1 MVTVNIFC
9 PAVTVTVISF
19 VIHGDGDGY
28 GDFYS
33 PVRTVMGRNILIIVK
48 RGQKNVG
55 EKLLI
60 RVPFWWIR

>member
-1 MVTVNIFC
+1 MNIVLFG
-9 PAVTVTVISF
+9 
-19 VIHGDGDGY
+19 GDGDGY